1 MALHIAWQASPGQAL
16 GYAVTRLSD
25 GLGLDFADGTFKA
38 NPGTPVAAL
47 TEGSGI
53 YAGLYQATLDPT
65 PVEQFP
71 DGEYQVTIH
80 DTAAAN
86 VLVAGGLLAALL
98 HGGDDAPVFPGSGV
112 GGTLTAA
119 DVWQYGTRTVR
130 LTADGL
136 SAIPV
141 TDPGGPTQ
149 HTTIDRLIIALYRWF
164 YGGIKQT
171 PTSIVTYAND
181 DVTPN
186 TTQTYSDNGQGTRHR
201 GRAQ

>member
-1 MALHIAWQASPGQAL
+1 MALHVTWQTSTGQAL
-16 GYAVTRLSD
+16 GYAVTRLVD
-25 GLGLDFADGTFKA
+25 GLSLDFADGSFTA
-38 NPGTPVAAL
+38 SPGTPVAAL
-47 TEGSGI
+47 TEDSGI
-53 YAGLYQATLDPT
+53 FARRYRATLDPT

-86 VLVAGGLLAALL
+86 ALVDGGLLSALM
-98 HGGDDAPVFPGSGV
+98 HGGDDTPVFPGSGV

-119 DVWQYGTRTVR
+119 DVWQYGARTVR
-130 LTADGL
+130 LTGDGL
-136 SAIPV
+136 DAIPI
-141 TDPGGPTQ
+141 TDPGGPAQ
-149 HTTIDRLIIALYRWF
+149 HSTLPRLIVAVYRWF
-164 YGGIKQT
+164 YAKIDQL
-171 PTSIVTYAND
+171 PDSIVTYAND